1 MHFHRCLSVVAA
13 STLLLPSTAHAQQAQ
28 SIPGDVTFELP
39 VNLTRISGAIS
50 KVMVTCNISSA
61 ALAGSPNKKL
71 AAQVELPVV
80 AGQVVTTVGVVVPV
94 TAESFLDPTMTD
106 TAFLLANP

>member
-1 MHFHRCLSVVAA
+1 MQFHRCLSVVAA

-80 AGQVVTTVGVVVPV
+80 AGPDLRLC
-94 TAESFLDPTMTD
+94 FLPCNYWQ
-106 TAFLLANP
+106 AISKLPIIFC